1 MIKIITLLLFLT
13 SCASSRFERSTA
25 PQNDSFLV
33 ETTIRFDGKRL
44 NDWAIENGLLGE
56 ATKLCQLGDTKDAQ
70 ELLKNNL
77 SQFRKDP
84 SYWMVVGNCY
94 WYEKQSAKAEYFYR
108 LALGLSKRNK
118 KVTQALHNNLGLL
131 YMERQL
137 YPEARSELTQADESL
152 TAKYN
157 LAQIDLLMGNSRGAR
172 GLLAD
177 LYRNNRKDPD
187 VLASLAVAHLLEGN
201 NKVALQVLSEVP
213 EIEDNRQDIPFYRAM
228 GFYLSGNVEKAEE
241 QLSKVEKAD
250 ASISRLSDM
259 AKRLEQLVQDEI
271 QRREDAAKAAREA
284 AEAKQ
289 ATTQG

>member
-1 MIKIITLLLFLT
+1 MIKIITLLLLLA

-25 PQNDSFLV
+25 PQNDSFLS

-56 ATKLCQLGDTKDAQ
+56 ATKQCQVGETEKAQ
-70 ELLKNNL
+70 ELLKSNL

-94 WYEKQSAKAEYFYR
+94 WYEKKGAKAEYFYR
-108 LALGLSKRNK
+108 LALGLSKNNK
-118 KVTQALHNNLGLL
+118 KISQALHNNLGLL
-131 YMERQL
+131 YMQRQL
-137 YPEARSELTQADESL
+137 YPEARTELIQAEDSL

-172 GLLAD
+172 VLLAD
-177 LYRNNRKDPD
+177 LYRHNRKDPD

-213 EIEDNRQDIPFYRAM
+213 EVEDNRQDIPFYRAM

-241 QLSKVEKAD
+241 QLNKVGKAD
-250 ASISRLSDM
+250 VSISRLSDM

-271 QRREDAAKAAREA
+271 KRREDAAEAAREA
-284 AEAKQ
+284 ADAKQ
-289 ATTQG
+289 AASQG